1 MRYHIVTTAVLLALG
16 ATPALSEPIRIGAV
30 YPMTGPVAFDGE
42 TLLRGARI
50 AIDEINANG
59 GVLGRPLEL
68 VVEDGAC
75 VPAQSVSAAEKLVTA
90 NKVTG
95 LVGAFCSS
103 STGAV
108 MEVASRYKIPLVAGI
123 STAPDITERGNEF
136 IFRIPATSA
145 MLSAAFADPMMS
157 IAGGTRFSFLV
168 VNDDWGRS
176 IVESY
181 SKALG
186 AKGASIVDTQIYI
199 TSESDLFPYI
209 TNIKRDEPNG
219 LVLAGN
225 TQNAAALTEQIRQL
239 GINSKLFGEGS
250 FTAKP
255 YYDLVGDQGDGIYG
269 LMAYV
274 HTSTNPKNQAFVE
287 KYQAAYNDLP
297 TTFSASGYNEV
308 SVIAA
313 AIAKAGSVEPTAI
326 RDALREVE
334 VEGLSGQIRF
344 TEKGQGYGFNVYLTI
359 NENASPIVEQETQIA
374 KPE

>member
-1 MRYHIVTTAVLLALG
+1 MRYHIVAAAALIVAG
-16 ATPALSEPIRIGAV
+16 AAPALSEPIRIGAV

-50 AIDEINANG
+50 AIDEVNAAG
-59 GVLGRPLEL
+59 GVLGRQLEL

-75 VPAQSVSAAEKLVTA
+75 VPAQSVSAAEKLASAT
-90 NKVTG
+90 KVSA

-108 MEVASRYKIPLVAGI
+108 MEVAARYKVPLVAGI

-145 MLSAAFADPMMS
+145 MLSTAFADPMVN
-157 IAGGTRFSFLV
+157 IAGGKNFSFLV

-176 IVESY
+176 IVDSY
-181 SKALG
+181 SKALQ
-186 AKGASIVDTQIYI
+186 AKGATIVDTQIYT

-209 TNIKRDEPNG
+209 TNIKRQEPDG

-239 GINSKLFGEGS
+239 GIGSKLFGEGS

-274 HTSTNPKNQAFVE
+274 HTSTGAKNVAFVE
-287 KYQAAYNDLP
+287 KYKAAYNDLP
-297 TTFSASGYNEV
+297 TTFAASGYNEI
-308 SVIAA
+308 SVLAA
-313 AIAKAGSVEPTAI
+313 AIAKAQSAEPAAI
-326 RDALREVE
+326 RAALLDVE
-334 VEGLSGQIRF
+334 VDGLSGKIRF

-359 NENASPIVEQETQIA
+359 NQGSTPVVEQETQIS